1 VTTGARRARVPA
13 IAGGAAA
20 AAAAVAG
27 GALLKRRLAPK
38 RRKVLG
44 VPVPRPNID
53 GLLSGGL
60 DLKPVAK
67 GIASAGKRAAKT
79 SQQLRKLSDDV
90 EQVGKTA
97 QKVGDS
103 LS

>member
-1 VTTGARRARVPA
+1 VTTTVRKARVPVL
-13 IAGGAAA
+13 AGGAAA

-27 GALLKRRLAPK
+27 GALLKRQLATK
-38 RRKVLG
+38 HRKVLG

-53 GLLSGGL
+53 GLLSGGI

-67 GIASAGKRAAKT
+67 GIANAGKRVAKT
-79 SQQLRKLSDDV
+79 SREVSKLSDEV
-90 EQVGKTA
+90 EQVGKSA